1 MHNRL
6 LASLLILLLSG
17 LVSIPAMEPLHVGYE
32 APPSPEIN
40 GRLNDPAWQNLPWIT
55 DCFLLG
61 TGQTPAT
68 YTKYKLFHDQNRLY
82 LGAELEE
89 PALDK
94 VRQTEYTPG
103 STMLWLNDSLE
114 INVVTDPN
122 LLSFYKI
129 IVDVTGAWVDMKAV
143 DDNTDTG
150 KYLLDLDWASGAEV
164 KVARTEK
171 AWLVEAAIPFGALAL
186 AATAEP
192 AWRINLGRNRYTVT
206 PPELSATSPIP
217 ERSHM
222 VPTAFRTAVIANFD
236 PTRFLLDID
245 EINFSFDKNANGH
258 YEAEV
263 GAVVHNNT
271 GSFAIVHLEARLRDC
286 NSGAIVQTSKLLTLP
301 QNDYQKHSV
310 TLHPSGPGHY
320 ELACELYANTSR
332 RQLLKKATLLV
343 VAEYQPLAITL
354 RRPCYRN
361 NLYATMPDQAIEAE
375 ITLREGTGQPLAV
388 TLAGAAGEVA
398 RQDFA
403 AAQASQRV
411 LFDGARLPDGVY
423 VLKATCILGS
433 RTLLS
438 EVRLRKLPYL
448 PNEVWFDQEGIT
460 HVDGKPFLPFGWYGT
475 QPDEQKPWYNSMLV
489 LTPFGTLEEARQSH
503 ERQADRGQFLMA
515 FPFQELPGVSWQP
528 KVIFKD
534 PETRKKG
541 LTPEQRQKLID
552 YITGIR
558 DVRGLLGY
566 YMADEP
572 ECRDNNPAWY
582 EEARALISELDPYH
596 PCIMLNWG
604 PDGIKKYHTGGDV
617 LMPDCYPQY
626 FADGSTG
633 HPRWCSSEWA
643 RTASALRPAWQMPL
657 MTSWPAYSRDGK
669 VKGAPPDYFDQRS
682 QFFQAIIHNAKGF
695 NMYAWHCAPWYTSL
709 IFGPD
714 AIGETLFRLKDY
726 LLPNS
731 RPDAVAVVT
740 NPVQR
745 HFQAGLKI
753 RDGRACL
760 LAVNT
765 SLETVTATFT
775 IRQKVGPRLFVA
787 GENRE
792 VVLEGNSFQDTFS
805 PRETHIYIN
814 SREDA
819 NAVPAVAETVKT
831 IEDFRRARRKD
842 GNLIAVG
849 EMKEADYLEY
859 GAGKIPPGVP
869 LLQASSDTRYYATR
883 TFGSLYFLVDGIAQ
897 PLRVE
902 MSWSPKTDDQA
913 PWLDITLPEP
923 APARKVVLYT
933 PDGNLIAGKV
943 VANGKSFPFQNHDQ
957 DIITVELDG
966 DTIRTLRI
974 DIGNRKDKAPG
985 TGGLDNRLLAEVE
998 VY

>member
-1 MHNRL
+1 MLNRL
-6 LASLLILLLSG
+6 LASLLFLLLSSPA
-17 LVSIPAMEPLHVGYE
+17 LLQAMEPLRVNFQ
-32 APPSPEIN
+32 PSPPEIN
-40 GRLNDPAWQNLPWIT
+40 GRLDDPAWQNLPWNT
-55 DCFLLG
+55 GCFLLG
-61 TGQTPAT
+61 TDQAPTAGV
-68 YTKYKLFHDQNRLY
+68 KYKLYHDQDQLY
-82 LGAELEE
+82 LGVELEE
-89 PALDK
+89 PAMDK
-94 VRQTEYTPG
+94 VRQTEYSPG

-129 IVDVTGAWVDMKAV
+129 MVDVAGAWVDMKAV

-150 KYLLDLDWASGAEV
+150 KYLLDLDWASGAEI
-164 KVARTEK
+164 KVARAEN
-171 AWLVEAAIPFGALAL
+171 AWLVEAAIPFGALAFS
-186 AATAEP
+186 ATTEP
-192 AWRINLGRNRYTVT
+192 AWRINLGRNRYAVT

-217 ERSHM
+217 VRSHV
-222 VPTAFRTAVIANFD
+222 VPAAFRTAVIADFN
-236 PTRFLLDID
+236 PTRFQLDLD
-245 EINFSFDKNANGH
+245 EVNFSFDKNADGQ
-258 YEAEV
+258 YEAMV
-263 GAVVHNNT
+263 STVVHNNT
-271 GSFAIVHLEARLRDC
+271 GSFAILHLEARLRDC
-286 NSGAIVQTSKLLTLP
+286 ASNASVQANKLLTLP
-301 QNDYQKHSV
+301 RNEYQKHSL
-310 TLHPSGPGHY
+310 TLHPAGPGQY
-320 ELACELYANTSR
+320 ELDLELYANASR
-332 RQLLKKATLLV
+332 RRLLKKATRLV
-343 VAEYQPLAITL
+343 AAEYQPLAITL
-354 RRPCYRN
+354 HRPCYRN
-361 NLYATMPDQAIEAE
+361 NLYATMPDKTIEAE
-375 ITLREGTGQPLAV
+375 ISLREGTGKPLAV
-388 TLAGAAGEVA
+388 TLVGPGGEAA

-403 AAQASQRV
+403 AAQATQRV
-411 LFDGARLPDGVY
+411 QFDGASLPDGDY
-423 VLKATCILGS
+423 VLKAACKLDG
-433 RTLLS
+433 RTLQS
-438 EVRLRKLPYL
+438 EVRIRKLPYL

-475 QPDEQKPWYNSMLV
+475 QPNEQKPWYNSMLV

-503 ERQADRGQFLMA
+503 ERQADRGQLLMA
-515 FPFQELPGVSWQP
+515 FPFQELPGTSWQP
-528 KVIFKD
+528 RVIFKD

-541 LTPEQRQKLID
+541 LTPEQRQKIID

-572 ECRDNNPAWY
+572 ECRDNNPIWY
-582 EEARALISELDPYH
+582 EEARDLISELDPYH

-604 PDGIKKYHTGGDV
+604 PTGIKQYYRGCDV
-617 LMPDCYPQY
+617 LLPDCYPQY

-643 RTASALRPAWQMPL
+643 KTSTALRPAWQMPL

-669 VKGAPPDYFDQRS
+669 VKGVPPDYFDQRS
-682 QFFQAIIHNAKGF
+682 QFFQAIIHNVKGF

-731 RPDAVAVVT
+731 KPDAVTVVT
-740 NPVQR
+740 TPAQR

-753 RDGRACL
+753 RDGRVCL

-765 SLETVTATFT
+765 SLETVTATFAL
-775 IRQKVGPRLFVA
+775 QQEVGPRLFVA

-792 VVLEGNSFQDTFS
+792 IVLKGNTFVDTFA

-814 SREDA
+814 NQEDA

-859 GAGKIPPGVP
+859 GAGKIPAGVP
-869 LLQASSDTRYYATR
+869 TLQASSDAHYYATKA
-883 TFGSLYFLVDGIAQ
+883 FGSLYFLVDGIAE

-902 MSWSPKTDDQA
+902 MSWSPKTNDQA

-923 APARKVVLYT
+923 APVRKVVLYT
-933 PDGNLIAGKV
+933 PAGNLVAGKI
-943 VANGKSFPFQNHDQ
+943 VANKKSFPFQND
-957 DIITVELDG
+957 DSDVITVELDG
-966 DTIRTLRI
+966 DTVPTLRI
-974 DIGNRKDKAPG
+974 EISNRKDKTPG
-985 TGGLDNRLLAEVE
+985 DGKLNSRLLTEVE